1 MFHCCDTHF
10 FTINYII
17 FMHFAEANAG
27 EAAAMADGDAR
38 GLEEQAAA
46 AAEAAREL
54 RDAAAAFAVRR
65 AADED
70 ALRRRAVALDGD
82 LRRLQGS
89 LAALEPAAL
98 DKVRPPRHRPLSPSP
113 SSLYIGLIRIRSL
126 LPWPRRAAALG
137 RTGVRD
143 ASSD

>member
-1 MFHCCDTHF
+1 
-10 FTINYII
+10 
-17 FMHFAEANAG
+17 
-27 EAAAMADGDAR
+27 MADGDAR

-54 RDAAAAFAVRR
+54 RDAAAALAVRR

-89 LAALEPAAL
+89 VAALDPAAL
-98 DKVRPPRHRPLSPSP
+98 DKVRAPFPPRSSPPLFC
-113 SSLYIGLIRIRSL
+113 IRLIRIRSRSL
-126 LPWPRRAAALG
+126 APMRELRLAPEAKPSAYLISRVTCSR
-137 RTGVRD
+137 VPRD
-143 ASSD
+143 AGWVRTPSRFRAVIRLDARN

>member
-1 MFHCCDTHF
+1 
-10 FTINYII
+10 
-17 FMHFAEANAG
+17 
-27 EAAAMADGDAR
+27 MADGDAR
-38 GLEEQAAA
+38 GLEEQAV
-46 AAEAAREL
+46 AEAAREL

-98 DKVRPPRHRPLSPSP
+98 DKVRAPVTVPP
-113 SSLYIGLIRIRSL
+113 SSSIS
-126 LPWPRRAAALG
+126 A
-137 RTGVRD
+137 
-143 ASSD
+143 